1 MDNNNKDN
9 SLGVTS
15 TAKIFTFIEK
25 YLPNKEGFLEVIKL
39 LLKKLLTNLKSEN
52 KILVECSLLIIRSIF

>member
-9 SLGVTS
+9 SLGVTC